1 LSHIVQIQTE
11 VRDATAVAA
20 TCRRLGLPEPVHG
33 TATLFAGEATGLL
46 VKLPGWVYP
55 VVVDTA
61 TGTLKYDNYGQ
72 VWGRLEHLDRLIQAY
87 AVERTKLEA
96 RKKGYSV
103 TEQALADG
111 SIRLTVQVGGAS

>member
-1 LSHIVQIQTE
+1 MSHIIQIETQ

-20 TCRRLGLPEPVHG
+20 ACRRLGLPEPVHG

-61 TGTLKYDNYGQ
+61 TGAVTFDNYNQ
-72 VWGRLEHLDRLIQAY
+72 QWGRQEHLDRLIQAY
-87 AVERTKLEA
+87 ACEKARIEA
-96 RKKGYSV
+96 RKRGHSV
-103 TEQALADG
+103 VEQALPDG
-111 SIRLTVQVGGAS
+111 SIKLTIAVGGGA